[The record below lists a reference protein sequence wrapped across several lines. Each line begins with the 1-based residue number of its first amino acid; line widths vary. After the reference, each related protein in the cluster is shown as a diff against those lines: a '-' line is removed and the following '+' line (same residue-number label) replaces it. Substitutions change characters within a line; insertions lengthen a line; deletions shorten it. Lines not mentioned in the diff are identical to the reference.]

1 MSPVW
6 PDIAAQI
13 STVTGFLFRPERITP
28 VSGGCINQAY
38 RIEDALRRFFVKLN
52 RPDTLFMFAAEQA
65 GLEEIRRTGTLQVPT
80 PVCCG
85 SNAAHAWLVM
95 EYLPVKSSG
104 TKQGAILL
112 GKGLAAMHDV
122 TADRFGWVR
131 HNTIGTTLQVNDFSA
146 DWVGFWREHR
156 LGYQLQLARDN
167 GYDGKLQSL
176 GAQLAERIGV
186 FFTGRHIVPS
196 LLHGDFWSG
205 NYGFD
210 LAGRPVV
217 FDPAVYYGD
226 READIA
232 MTELFGGFPEYFYA
246 AYREASPLDIG
257 YAIRKNLY
265 NLYHILNHLN
275 LFGGS
280 YLDQAEKMI
289 ARLLA
294 EIR

>member
-1 MSPVW
+1 MFPVW
-6 PDIAAQI
+6 PDIAEQI
-13 STVTGFLFRPERITP
+13 STVTGLLFRPERVTP

-38 RIEDALRRFFVKLN
+38 RIEDALRCFFVKLN
-52 RPDTLFMFAAEQA
+52 QPDTLSMFAAEQA
-65 GLEEIRRTGTLQVPT
+65 GLEEIRQTGTLPVPA

-85 SNAAHAWLVM
+85 SNGAHAWLVM
-95 EYLPVKSSG
+95 EYLPMGNG
-104 TKQGAILL
+104 TKQDSALL
-112 GKGLAAMHDV
+112 GKGLAEMHDV
-122 TADRFGWVR
+122 AADRFGWVR
-131 HNTIGTTLQVNDFSA
+131 HNTIGTTLQVNNFST
-146 DWVGFWREHR
+146 DWAGFWREHR
-156 LGYQLQLARDN
+156 LGYQLRLARAN

-176 GAQLAERIGV
+176 GTQLGEQIGI

-196 LLHGDFWSG
+196 LLHGDLWSG

-210 LAGRPVV
+210 LVGRPVV

-232 MTELFGGFPEYFYA
+232 MTELFGGFSEDFYA
-246 AYREASPLDIG
+246 AYREVSPMDAG
-257 YAIRKNLY
+257 YAIRKYLY
-265 NLYHILNHLN
+265 NLYHVLNHLN

-280 YLDQAEKMI
+280 YLDQAEKMT